1 MADVGTL
8 AVVSGFSGV
17 GKGTVMKKMIEMSD
31 RYALSVSATTR
42 APREGEI
49 HGKEYFFLS
58 EQAFIELIEK
68 DELIEYACYC
78 GNYYGTPRKF
88 VEEKLLSGSDVILEI
103 EIQGARKVRER
114 FPEALLIFIMP
125 PSGAELIRRL
135 AGRGTENEQ
144 VIHDRISRAARE
156 AEGIEDYDYIFV
168 NDDADECAAQIDA
181 LIQSNR
187 HRVRVN
193 SEFIEKIRG
202 EIQLLQ
208 NMNSY

>member
-42 APREGEI
+42 ARREGEI

-88 VEEKLLSGSDVILEI
+88 VEEKLLSGSDVTTAAINNAKE
-103 EIQGARKVRER
+103 
-114 FPEALLIFIMP
+114 LL
-125 PSGAELIRRL
+125 
-135 AGRGTENEQ
+135 
-144 VIHDRISRAARE
+144 
-156 AEGIEDYDYIFV
+156 
-168 NDDADECAAQIDA
+168 
-181 LIQSNR
+181 
-187 HRVRVN
+187 
-193 SEFIEKIRG
+193 KI
-202 EIQLLQ
+202 
-208 NMNSY
+208 